1 MLKGKNI
8 IIEKASGIKGEY
20 IISDKFGIT
29 IGRIFIIDINNISKF
44 CCIRI
49 KIYKQGE
56 NVFKSIKEIL
66 KTFLDFLFNS
76 KDFNKVSVVVD
87 EEIATKPFTDIGF
100 ELEGIV
106 DKSIVEKNIYKNE
119 LIFGIDYKVYN
130 DNQRI
135 NILRLS
141 GKDIN
146 VKILTPDDASSMFEY
161 YVRNRQHLKPFEP
174 SREESFYTFEM
185 QKQILMENYKQFL
198 NGEGINFGIYME
210 NDLVG
215 KVQISNITYGVFK
228 NAIVGYSM
236 DKNYQGK
243 GWMKQALSLVLNY
256 AFDEMELHRI
266 EASTL
271 VDNIKSQSVL
281 IGCGFEKLGLNKKY
295 LYINGEWRDHITF
308 YKINTQS
315 S

>member
-1 MLKGKNI
+1 
-8 IIEKASGIKGEY
+8 
-20 IISDKFGIT
+20 
-29 IGRIFIIDINNISKF
+29 
-44 CCIRI
+44 
-49 KIYKQGE
+49 
-56 NVFKSIKEIL
+56 
-66 KTFLDFLFNS
+66 
-76 KDFNKVSVVVD
+76 
-87 EEIATKPFTDIGF
+87 
-100 ELEGIV
+100 
-106 DKSIVEKNIYKNE
+106 
-119 LIFGIDYKVYN
+119 
-130 DNQRI
+130 
-135 NILRLS
+135 
-141 GKDIN
+141 
-146 VKILTPDDASSMFEY
+146 MFEY

>member
-8 IIEKASGIKGEY
+8 IIEKANGLKSEY

-29 IGRIFIIDINNISKF
+29 IGRIFIVDLNNVSKF

-49 KIYKQGE
+49 KLYRQGE
-56 NVFKSIKEIL
+56 SIFKSIREIL
-66 KTFLDFLFNS
+66 KMFLDFLFNS
-76 KDFNKVSVVVD
+76 KEFNKVSVLVD
-87 EEIATKPFTDIGF
+87 EEITTRPFVDLGF
-100 ELEGIV
+100 QLEGIV
-106 DKSIVEKNIYKNE
+106 SKSIVEKNVYKDE

-146 VKILTPDDASSMFEY
+146 VKVLTPNDATCMLDY
-161 YVRNRQHLKPFEP
+161 YIRNREHLRLFEP

-185 QKQILMENYKQFL
+185 QKQILMEGYKQYL
-198 NGEGINFGIYME
+198 NGEGINFGIYVE
-210 NDLVG
+210 NSLIG
-215 KVQISNITYGVFK
+215 KIQVSNITYGVFK
-228 NAIVGYSM
+228 SAIIGYSM
-236 DKNYQGK
+236 DQKYQGR

-256 AFDEMELHRI
+256 AFNEMELHRI

-271 VDNIKSQSVL
+271 VDNIKSQKVL
-281 IGCGFEKLGLNKKY
+281 LGCGFEKLGLNRNY

-308 YKINTQS
+308 YKIKNS
-315 S
+315 ML